1 MTTQPVDFDQLKAQL
16 GQLQQIRRRERV
28 ANPASF
34 MPS

>member
-1 MTTQPVDFDQLKAQL
+1 MITQPVDFDQLKAQL
-16 GQLQQIRRRERV
+16 GQLQQRRRERV